1 MASDAYDFI
10 VVGGGSAG
18 AVVAARLSEDP
29 DVTVLLLEAS
39 STHTYINPGV
49 HIVCFTHHYHHPTYI
64 AYLPPSP
71 VIGPHQAGGPEPS
84 SPLAE
89 INVIIYYSSYLFAPP
104 SPTSPAHLLSHAS
117 SLLPPPCRTTPS
129 VFVVLYPR
137 DRTFT
142 QQRTVTVRL
151 QKGTSCSRQAA
162 KEPGSRLVLQN
173 NRTTKGMPVE

>member
-104 SPTSPAHLLSHAS
+104 SPTSPG
-117 SLLPPPCRTTPS
+117 PPPLARLFPPPS
-129 VFVVLYPR
+129 SVSHH
-137 DRTFT
+137 
-142 QQRTVTVRL
+142 TVRVCCPLPSGPYLHTTAHRYCPPTKRYQL
-151 QKGTSCSRQAA
+151 QPASCKGTRQ
-162 KEPGSRLVLQN
+162 
-173 NRTTKGMPVE
+173 